1 MPTDQEHR
9 QFLKASGSHLKLD
22 KIEKV
27 ATQVQQLLQGGTI
40 EVNHV
45 EELTIDTTTP
55 LDVTFTNTEL
65 DVNVTNTE
73 LDVNVTNAE
82 LDVNVTNAELD
93 VNVTN
98 AELDVNV
105 TNAEL
110 DVNVT
115 NSLVQVN
122 HAGTLTTV
130 RSIVALQSI
139 TASGFGPTAVNMFI
153 AGNLRI
159 RGIIWNNPNTGNN
172 RSLHLYN
179 KLDAIST
186 DIPDHSI
193 LMTQGRNGELI
204 FPYNYAF
211 QFTNLSVRCTN
222 GFNHTTTTSNTDGCI
237 TILYA

>member
-65 DVNVTNTE
+65 DVNVTNT
-73 LDVNVTNAE
+73 E